1 MTPVVDERA
10 FSVPAFLGND
20 PRVAVVGLGRTGVSA
35 VGFLHRLG
43 VECVAMDSR
52 PRPPGL
58 EAVRQYEG
66 IAVFAGAL
74 RGDVLARATHI
85 LVSPG
90 LPLDEPV
97 IRSALERGVALI
109 SDIDLFAA
117 LARAPVIAVTGS
129 NGKSTVTSLVA
140 EMARLAG
147 MRVRAGG
154 NLGTPALDLLC
165 PECDLYVLELSS
177 FQLERSRKLRLDAGA
192 VLNVSPDHLDRHPS
206 VAAYAAIKG
215 KLFAWSHCQVA
226 NRDDPL
232 VAGLAENA
240 SAAADS
246 EPGAGRGR
254 NPGQSHKSISP
265 SPSGRG
271 ARGEGDKSH
280 LPEGE
285 GLQHRAKSTPNGK
298 NGGRA
303 IVLGRNPDCCQTQTL
318 WFSLEDPGA
327 DYGLLDVR
335 GEPWLARRGEPL
347 LEAAGVALSGR
358 HNLANALAALALAEA
373 GGIPLEPALE
383 ALRRFGGLPHRMQR
397 AGEIDGVVWINDSKG
412 TNVGATEAA
421 ISGLE
426 GPVVLLAGGVGKGAD
441 FSSLR
446 PAVEAKVRMA
456 ILFGSDRRLLAE
468 ALAPATRVVEVED
481 LETAMVVARRN
492 AKPGETVLLSPACA
506 SLDQFEDY
514 QARGNLFE
522 SVVRRWQS
530 MD

>member
-1 MTPVVDERA
+1 MTSVVDERT

-66 IAVFAGAL
+66 VAVFAGAL

-97 IRSALERGVALI
+97 IRFALERGVALI

-140 EMARLAG
+140 EMARVAG

-177 FQLERSRKLRLDAGA
+177 FQLERSRKLRPDAGA

-206 VAAYAAIKG
+206 VEAYAAIKG
-215 KLFAWSHCQVA
+215 KLFAWSHCRVA

-254 NPGQSHKSISP
+254 NPD
-265 SPSGRG
+265 R
-271 ARGEGDKSH
+271 
-280 LPEGE
+280 
-285 GLQHRAKSTPNGK
+285 
-298 NGGRA
+298 
-303 IVLGRNPDCCQTQTL
+303 CQTPAL

-327 DYGLLDVR
+327 DYGLLDVH

-492 AKPGETVLLSPACA
+492 AKPDETVLLSPACA